1 MAGCVKIKKKLP
13 GGHPMASK
21 KLGNLIK
28 EARTEAGLTQEQL
41 ARKIAGLSASEISA
55 AERGVGDLTQDQ
67 LKKIAKATGVTQA
80 SLLNAAKGTSK
91 STSTAAKSSMQ
102 VTATERKLVEAYRK
116 ASAQEKKAAMNALKG
131 TGSLTEEIFEAVL
144 DSVDT
149 KDILESVLE
158 GVLKK

>member
-1 MAGCVKIKKKLP
+1 
-13 GGHPMASK
+13 MASK

-28 EARTEAGLTQEQL
+28 EARTNAGLTQEQL

-55 AERGVGDLTQDQ
+55 AERGVGDLTQEQ

-91 STSTAAKSSMQ
+91 STSSSAAKSSMQ

-116 ASAQEKKAAMNALKG
+116 ASASEKKAAMNALKG
-131 TGSLTEEIFEAVL
+131 SGSLTEEIFEAVL

-149 KDILESVLE
+149 KEILESVLE

>member
-1 MAGCVKIKKKLP
+1 
-13 GGHPMASK
+13 MASK

-80 SLLNAAKGTSK
+80 SLLNAAKGSTK
-91 STSTAAKSSMQ
+91 KTTSTAAKSSMQ
-102 VTATERKLVEAYRK
+102 VTAAERRLVEAYRK
-116 ASAQEKKAAMNALKG
+116 ASAAEKKAAMEALKG
-131 TGSLTEEIFEAVL
+131 SGSLTEELFEAVL

-149 KDILESVLE
+149 GKILESVLE

>member
-1 MAGCVKIKKKLP
+1 
-13 GGHPMASK
+13 MASK

-28 EARTEAGLTQEQL
+28 EARTDAGLTQEQL

-80 SLLNAAKGTSK
+80 SLLNAAKGSTK
-91 STSTAAKSSMQ
+91 KTTSTAAKSSMQ
-102 VTATERKLVEAYRK
+102 VTAAERRLVEAYRK
-116 ASAQEKKAAMNALKG
+116 ASAAEKKAAMEALKG
-131 TGSLTEEIFEAVL
+131 SDSLTEELFEAVL

-149 KDILESVLE
+149 KEILESVLE

>member
-1 MAGCVKIKKKLP
+1 
-13 GGHPMASK
+13 MASK

-28 EARTEAGLTQEQL
+28 EARTDAGLTQEQL

-80 SLLNAAKGTSK
+80 SLLNAAKGSTK
-91 STSTAAKSSMQ
+91 KTTSTAAKSSMQ
-102 VTATERKLVEAYRK
+102 VTATERRLVEAYRK
-116 ASAQEKKAAMNALKG
+116 ASAAEKKAAMEALKG
-131 TGSLTEEIFEAVL
+131 SSSLTEELFEAVL

-149 KDILESVLE
+149 KEILESVLE

>member
-1 MAGCVKIKKKLP
+1 
-13 GGHPMASK
+13 MASK

-80 SLLNAAKGTSK
+80 SLLNAAKGAAKK
-91 STSTAAKSSMQ
+91 STTSTAAKASMQ
-102 VTATERKLVEAYRK
+102 VTATERRLVEAYRK
-116 ASAQEKKAAMNALKG
+116 ASASEKKAAMNALKG

>member
-1 MAGCVKIKKKLP
+1 
-13 GGHPMASK
+13 MASK

-80 SLLNAAKGTSK
+80 SLLTAAKGSSK
-91 STSTAAKSSMQ
+91 STSTAATSSMQ
-102 VTATERKLVEAYRK
+102 VTATERRLVEAYRK

-149 KDILESVLE
+149 KDILEDLLE

>member
-1 MAGCVKIKKKLP
+1 
-13 GGHPMASK
+13 MASK

-80 SLLNAAKGTSK
+80 SLLNAAKGTTKK
-91 STSTAAKSSMQ
+91 STTSSAAKSSMQ
-102 VTATERKLVEAYRK
+102 VTATERRLVEAYRK
-116 ASAQEKKAAMNALKG
+116 ASASEKKAAMNALKG
-131 TGSLTEEIFEAVL
+131 SGSLTEEIFEAVL

>member
-1 MAGCVKIKKKLP
+1 
-13 GGHPMASK
+13 MASK

-28 EARTEAGLTQEQL
+28 EARTDAGLTQEQL

-80 SLLNAAKGTSK
+80 SLLNAAKGSTK
-91 STSTAAKSSMQ
+91 KTTSTAAKSSMQ
-102 VTATERKLVEAYRK
+102 VTATERRLVEAYRK
-116 ASAQEKKAAMNALKG
+116 ASAAEKKAAMEALKG
-131 TGSLTEEIFEAVL
+131 SGSLTEELFEAVL

-149 KDILESVLE
+149 KEILESVLE

>member
-1 MAGCVKIKKKLP
+1 
-13 GGHPMASK
+13 MASK
-21 KLGNLIK
+21 KLGNLLK
-28 EARTEAGLTQEQL
+28 EARTDAGLTQEQL

-55 AERGVGDLTQDQ
+55 AERGVGDLTQEQ

-91 STSTAAKSSMQ
+91 SASSSAAKSSMQ

-116 ASAQEKKAAMNALKG
+116 ASASEKKAAMNALKG
-131 TGSLTEEIFEAVL
+131 SGSLTEEIFEAVL

-149 KDILESVLE
+149 KEILESVL
-158 GVLKK
+158 GSVLKK

>member
-1 MAGCVKIKKKLP
+1 
-13 GGHPMASK
+13 MASK

-80 SLLNAAKGTSK
+80 SLLNAAKGTTK

-102 VTATERKLVEAYRK
+102 VTAAERKLVEAYRK
-116 ASAQEKKAAMNALKG
+116 ASSDEKKAAMKALKG
-131 TGSLTEEIFEAVL
+131 TGSLTEDIFEAVL

>member
-1 MAGCVKIKKKLP
+1 
-13 GGHPMASK
+13 MASK

-28 EARTEAGLTQEQL
+28 EARTDAGLTQEQL

-80 SLLNAAKGTSK
+80 SLLNAAKGSTK
-91 STSTAAKSSMQ
+91 KTTSTAAKSSMQ
-102 VTATERKLVEAYRK
+102 VTAAERRLVEAYRK
-116 ASAQEKKAAMNALKG
+116 ASAAEKKAAMEALKG
-131 TGSLTEEIFEAVL
+131 SGSLTEELFEAVL

-149 KDILESVLE
+149 GKILESVLE